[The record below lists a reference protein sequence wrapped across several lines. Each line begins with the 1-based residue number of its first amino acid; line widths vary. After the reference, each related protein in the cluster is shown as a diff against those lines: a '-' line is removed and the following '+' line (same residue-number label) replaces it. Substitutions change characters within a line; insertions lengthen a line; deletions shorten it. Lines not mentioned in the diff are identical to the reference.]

1 MKTVVYKIIF
11 FIFIIIF
18 ILLINNYEFENY
30 KESFVP
36 KKFKELYR
44 PFHRNARMSYN
55 NFYNNYASYTSNIFR
70 KVGIL

>member
-11 FIFIIIF
+11 FIFIIMF
-18 ILLINNYEFENY
+18 LINNYNNFENY

-36 KKFKELYR
+36 KKIKELYR

-70 KVGIL
+70 KFGIL